1 MKKIT
6 GIIAAAA
13 ILSAMTGCAGVNVA
27 RNYNIS
33 ATGYAENSGGNIE
46 NAKAE
51 ALANARKNIVE
62 NLRRFMEYKLPVSE
76 ELQQKISYSAKIG
89 GEGQNSDGYFVALS
103 YDFDLYNFVAQNCD
117 FKNIFTWQLLGM
129 EKYYSSY
136 IDAGLPIGIWTQ
148 RELSGGKRPDAAF
161 TSMLSVLP
169 CYSGNFA
176 IGKNTVGGFFTAVKL
191 ACLLTAVFSQQTSSR
206 VWSGLGLAGATAFD
220 IYSVN
225 YEVLSGNRKLE
236 LFENAVLSDGSTGAD
251 AQKTGMQTKKEDV
264 K

>member
-1 MKKIT
+1 MKKMIA
-6 GIIAAAA
+6 IIAATAVLTA
-13 ILSAMTGCAGVNVA
+13 LTGCAGVNVA
-27 RNYNIS
+27 RNYNIN
-33 ATGYAENSGGNIE
+33 ATGYAEISGGSIE

-51 ALANARKNIVE
+51 ALVNARKNIVE
-62 NLRRFMEYKLPVSE
+62 NLRRFMEYKLPISA
-76 ELQQKISYSAKIG
+76 ELQQKISYSAKIE
-89 GEGQNSDGYFVALS
+89 GEGQSPDGYYMALS

-117 FKNIFTWQLLGM
+117 FKDIFTWQLLGM

-136 IDAGLPIGIWTQ
+136 IDTGLPIGIWTQ
-148 RELSGGKRPDAAF
+148 RELSGEKRPDAAF

-176 IGKNTVGGFFTAVKL
+176 IGKDTVGGFFTAVKL
-191 ACLLTAVFSQQTSSR
+191 VCLLTAVFSQQTSSR

-225 YEVLSGNRKLE
+225 YEVLSDNRKLE
-236 LFENAVLSDGSTGAD
+236 LFENAVLTDGSTGLD
-251 AQKTGMQTKKEDV
+251 AQKKGIQTKKEDV